1 MRAICIVLDSAGIG
15 PMPDQKDYGDVG
27 AATIPNLAK
36 AAGGIKLP
44 NMQKMGLGNI
54 AEIAGVPAVETP
66 TALFGEMY
74 ELSPGKDTTTG
85 HWEMMGAKIDFAF
98 PVFPDGF
105 PKDFMQ
111 KFEQAIGRQTI
122 GNYPA
127 SGTEIIEKLG
137 DEHVNT
143 GKPIV
148 YTSADSVFQIAAHE
162 DVIPLQELYRIC
174 QVARDM
180 LQPPQL
186 GAARVIARPFTG
198 KSGAYARTANR
209 HDFSLTPDETLLD
222 LLKSKGIATYGIGK
236 IYDIFAG
243 KGVEPHVTTKSNDDG
258 MQRTTESLG
267 KIKDGL
273 IFTNLVDTD
282 MKYGH
287 RRDVAGYKKA
297 LEDFDVWLGDFIRQ
311 MKNDDLLLITAD
323 HGCDPTYKGSD
334 HTRESVP
341 LLVYRHGSK
350 GYDVGIRQGFWD
362 VAATIA
368 EHLKV
373 PYQKGKSVLSFYRLA
388 EQLG

>member
-15 PMPDQKDYGDVG
+15 PMPDQHEYGDVG

-36 AAGGIKLP
+36 VAGGLNVP

-54 AEIAGVPAVETP
+54 AEITGVPAVKEP
-66 TALFGEMY
+66 TGSYGIMH

-85 HWEMMGAKIDFAF
+85 HWEMMGAKLDFAF

-105 PKDFMQ
+105 PKEFMQ
-111 KFEQAIGRQTI
+111 KYEKAIGRQTL

-137 DEHVNT
+137 DEHVKT

-162 DVIPLQELYRIC
+162 DVIPLEELYRIC
-174 QVARDM
+174 QIARDM
-180 LQPPQL
+180 LQPPDL

-198 KSGAYARTANR
+198 KSGSYTRTANR

-222 LLKSKGIATYGIGK
+222 ILKAKGIATYGVGK

-243 KGVEPHVTTKSNDDG
+243 QGVEPHVTTKSNEDG
-258 MQRTTESLG
+258 MQKTVEAMSKVES
-267 KIKDGL
+267 GL

-282 MKYGH
+282 MKFGH
-287 RRDVAGYKKA
+287 RRDVVGYKKA
-297 LEDFDVWLGDFIRQ
+297 LEDFDVWLGGFLKL
-311 MKNDDLLLITAD
+311 MKDNDLLLITAD

-334 HTRESVP
+334 HTREAVP
-341 LLVYRHGSK
+341 LLVYQHGRTGK
-350 GYDVGIRQGFWD
+350 NLGTRKGFWD

-368 EHLKV
+368 AHLKV
-373 PYQKGKSVLSFYRLA
+373 DYKNGASVI
-388 EQLG
+388 

>member
-15 PMPDQKDYGDVG
+15 PMPDQREYGDTG

-36 AAGGIKLP
+36 AAGGLNVP

-54 AEIAGVPAVETP
+54 ADIVGVPAAKAP
-66 TALFGEMY
+66 TALFGKMY

-85 HWEMMGAKIDFAF
+85 HWEMMGAKLDFAF

-105 PKDFMQ
+105 PRDFIQ
-111 KFEQAIGRQTI
+111 KYEKEIGRQTM
-122 GNYPA
+122 GNYPS

-137 DEHVNT
+137 DEHVRT
-143 GKPIV
+143 GRPIV

-162 DVIPLQELYRIC
+162 DIIPLEELYRIC

-180 LQPPQL
+180 LQPPHL
-186 GAARVIARPFTG
+186 GAARVIARPFSG
-198 KSGAYARTANR
+198 KSGNYQRTANR

-222 LLKSKGIATYGIGK
+222 VLKAKGIATYGIGK

-258 MQRTTESLG
+258 MQRTTEAMG
-267 KIKDGL
+267 KISSGL

-297 LEDFDVWLGDFIRQ
+297 LEEFDVWLGDFIKL
-311 MKNDDLLLITAD
+311 MKDDDLLLITAD
-323 HGCDPTYKGSD
+323 HGCDPTFKGSD
-334 HTRESVP
+334 HTREAVP
-341 LLVYRHGSK
+341 LLVYRK
-350 GYDVGIRQGFWD
+350 GGQGQNLGIRKGFWD
-362 VAATIA
+362 IAATVA

-373 PYQKGKSVLSFYRLA
+373 VYKKGASVLPLFKSA
-388 EQLG
+388 H

>member
-15 PMPDQKDYGDVG
+15 PMPDQHEYGDVG

-36 AAGGIKLP
+36 AAGGLNVP
-44 NMQKMGLGNI
+44 NMQEMGLGNI
-54 AEIAGVPAVETP
+54 AEITGVPAVKEP
-66 TALFGEMY
+66 TGSYGIMH

-85 HWEMMGAKIDFAF
+85 HWEMMGAKLDFAF

-105 PKDFMQ
+105 PKEFMQ
-111 KFEQAIGRQTI
+111 KYEKAIGRETL

-137 DEHVNT
+137 DEHVKT

-162 DVIPLQELYRIC
+162 DVIPLEELYRIC
-174 QVARDM
+174 QIARDM
-180 LQPPQL
+180 LQPPDL

-198 KSGAYARTANR
+198 KSGSYTRTANR

-222 LLKSKGIATYGIGK
+222 VLKAKGVTTYGIGK

-243 KGVEPHVTTKSNDDG
+243 QGVEPHVTTKSNDDG
-258 MQRTTESLG
+258 MTRTTESMA
-267 KIKDGL
+267 KFKSGL

-297 LEDFDVWLGDFIRQ
+297 LEDFDVWLGGFIKL
-311 MKNDDLLLITAD
+311 MNKDDLLLITAD

-334 HTRESVP
+334 HTREAVP
-341 LLVYRHGSK
+341 LLVYQPDRPGRNLGTRK
-350 GYDVGIRQGFWD
+350 GFWD

-368 EHLKV
+368 AHLKV
-373 PYQKGKSVLSFYRLA
+373 GYKNGTSVI
-388 EQLG
+388 

>member
-15 PMPDQKDYGDVG
+15 PMPDQHEYGDVG

-36 AAGGIKLP
+36 AAGGLKVP

-54 AEIAGVPAVETP
+54 TEITGVPAVKEP
-66 TALFGEMY
+66 TGSYGIMH

-85 HWEMMGAKIDFAF
+85 HWEMMGAKLDFAF

-105 PKDFMQ
+105 PKEFMQ
-111 KFEQAIGRQTI
+111 KYEKAIGRATL

-137 DEHVNT
+137 DEHVKT

-162 DVIPLQELYRIC
+162 DVIPLEELYRIC
-174 QVARDM
+174 QIARDM
-180 LQPPQL
+180 LQPPDL
-186 GAARVIARPFTG
+186 GAARIIARPFTG
-198 KSGAYARTANR
+198 KSGSYTRTANR

-222 LLKSKGIATYGIGK
+222 VLKAKGITTYGVGK

-243 KGVEPHVTTKSNDDG
+243 QGVEPHVTTKSNDDG
-258 MQRTTESLG
+258 MARTTEAMTKFKS
-267 KIKDGL
+267 GL

-297 LEDFDVWLGDFIRQ
+297 LEDFDVWLGDFIKL
-311 MKNDDLLLITAD
+311 MNKDDLLLITAD

-334 HTRESVP
+334 HTREAVP
-341 LLVYRHGSK
+341 LLVYQPG
-350 GYDVGIRQGFWD
+350 RQGRNLGTRKGFWD

-368 EHLKV
+368 THLKV
-373 PYQKGKSVLSFYRLA
+373 DYKRGTPVF
-388 EQLG
+388 

>member
-15 PMPDQKDYGDVG
+15 PMPDQHEYGDDG
-27 AATIPNLAK
+27 AATIPNLAR
-36 AAGGIKLP
+36 AAGGLHVP

-54 AEIAGVPAVETP
+54 TAITGVPTVKEP
-66 TALFGEMY
+66 IGSYGIMH

-85 HWEMMGAKIDFAF
+85 HWEMMGAKLDFAF
-98 PVFPDGF
+98 PVFPEGF
-105 PKDFMQ
+105 PKEFMQ
-111 KFEQAIGRQTI
+111 KYEKAIGRATL

-137 DEHVNT
+137 DEHVKT

-162 DVIPLQELYRIC
+162 DVIPLEELYRIC
-174 QVARDM
+174 QIARDM
-180 LQPPQL
+180 LQPPDL
-186 GAARVIARPFTG
+186 GAARIIARPFTG
-198 KSGAYARTANR
+198 KSGSYTRTTNR

-222 LLKSKGIATYGIGK
+222 VLKAKGITTYGIGK

-243 KGVEPHVTTKSNDDG
+243 QGVEPHVTTKSNDDG
-258 MQRTTESLG
+258 MAKTTESMT
-267 KIKDGL
+267 KFKSGL

-297 LEDFDVWLGDFIRQ
+297 LEDFDVWLGDFIKL
-311 MKNDDLLLITAD
+311 MNKDDLLLITAD
-323 HGCDPTYKGSD
+323 HGCDPTYRGSD
-334 HTRESVP
+334 HTREAVP
-341 LLVYRHGSK
+341 LLVYQPGRPGRNLGTRK
-350 GYDVGIRQGFWD
+350 GFWD

-368 EHLKV
+368 AHLKV
-373 PYQKGKSVLSFYRLA
+373 DYKNGTPVI
-388 EQLG
+388 

>member
-15 PMPDQKDYGDVG
+15 PMPDQHEYGDVG

-36 AAGGIKLP
+36 VAGGLNVP
-44 NMQKMGLGNI
+44 NMQKMGLGNL
-54 AEIAGVPAVETP
+54 AEIVGVPPEKAP
-66 TALFGEMY
+66 TGSYGIMH

-85 HWEMMGAKIDFAF
+85 HWEMMGAKLDFAF

-105 PKDFMQ
+105 PKEFMQ
-111 KFEQAIGRQTI
+111 KYEKAIGRQTL

-137 DEHVNT
+137 DEHVKT

-162 DVIPLQELYRIC
+162 DVIPLEELYRIC
-174 QVARDM
+174 QIARDM
-180 LQPPQL
+180 LQPPDL

-198 KSGAYARTANR
+198 KSGSYTRTANR

-222 LLKSKGIATYGIGK
+222 ILKAKGIATYGVGK

-243 KGVEPHVTTKSNDDG
+243 QGVEPHVTTKSNEDG
-258 MQRTTESLG
+258 MQKTVEAMSKVES
-267 KIKDGL
+267 GL

-282 MKYGH
+282 MKFGH
-287 RRDVAGYKKA
+287 RRDVVGYKKA
-297 LEDFDVWLGDFIRQ
+297 LEDFDVWLGGFLKL
-311 MKNDDLLLITAD
+311 MKDNDLLLITAD

-334 HTRESVP
+334 HTREAVP
-341 LLVYRHGSK
+341 LLVYQHGRPGK
-350 GYDVGIRQGFWD
+350 NLGTRKGFWD

-368 EHLKV
+368 AHLKV
-373 PYQKGKSVLSFYRLA
+373 DYKNGASVI
-388 EQLG
+388 